1 MSLNGALPPQGAW
14 VKVVSGWGYF
24 AVDYHVVVSVPA
36 EFACYT
42 GVWLA
47 VWNSGRLV
55 PPTQGAMRITHRVI
69 VYGDVWL
76 RSTAGPGSYSLAP
89 INSLTVAAP
98 SPLDGIK
105 SHIRPSRVLQPRPV
119 PEGLSMSSEY

>member
-1 MSLNGALPPQGAW
+1 MPLNGALPPQGTW

-24 AVDYHVVVSVPA
+24 AVDYQVVVSVPA
-36 EFACYT
+36 EFACFT
-42 GVWLA
+42 GVWPA

-55 PPTQGAMRITHRVI
+55 PPSQGANRVRHRVV

-98 SPLDGIK
+98 SPLDVLK
-105 SHIRPSRVLQPRPV
+105 SQMRPNRVLQPRPV
-119 PEGLSMSSEY
+119 LEG